1 MAQILFKKGTYA
13 DFKTNVLTNNKAV
26 DGALYITTDEGN
38 HGGLYLGLATG
49 KTKRLSGSVIWYP
62 DLAKFEDNVQPPY
75 STDVIY
81 FLADSNSLVRYD
93 GKKWVILNETPDSLN
108 AELKTI
114 KDNVAQNATDIAS
127 LTGSKLDKTTFESF
141 KTENSATLS
150 GITKRLTATEGVANG
165 ASTKATENA
174 ESITAIKSDITA
186 LQGADTH
193 FLKKDEDDTLSGT
206 VTVAADK
213 AILLTTTPDADSD
226 EKTVVNKAYVAGV
239 KTTIDASIGEVEQ
252 KVTKNT
258 NDIAT
263 ANELITAANKN
274 ITTLQ
279 SDKANKANPTFTG
292 TVTLP
297 TSEPKQDLE
306 AASKGYV
313 DTTVEKVTGDLS
325 GVSKKITALETRM
338 GTAESD
344 ITALQEKDTAHDTA
358 IAANATAAKKAQET
372 AESKATLDEVK
383 DLGYDT
389 ATSVNGK
396 ISALKGT
403 SDDASTAETVWG
415 AKNAAKTADSKAD
428 AAATAAQAAQT
439 TADAALP
446 KAGGTMTGSIAMSN
460 KSITGLAAPAAD
472 GDAANKKYV
481 DDEIAAKLK
490 AADAMTFKGV
500 VDATHALPAT
510 GVQKG
515 DTYKVGASGTYAGV
529 DAKVGDLFIN
539 QGEDD
544 ATPDW
549 VHVTSGYE
557 DDYLQKLAV
566 NGSTVY
572 LTDGVNT
579 DLAHAQ
585 GKFTVQADTASS
597 VTVKVDAATSTITV
611 GMEWGSF

>member
-1 MAQILFKKGTYA
+1 MANVMFKQGSCKALQAIKKDKKATEGTFY
-13 DFKTNVLTNNKAV
+13 V
-26 DGALYITTDEGN
+26 TTDE
-38 HGGLYLGLATG
+38 GGLYLGLDTG
-49 KTKRLSGSVIWYP
+49 EVKKIAGSILYFDNLDEFTKKV
-62 DLAKFEDNVQPPY
+62 APPY
-75 STDVIY
+75 STDALY
-81 FLADSNSLVRYD
+81 FIADENALVRYD
-93 GKKWVILNETPDSLN
+93 GTKWVILNETPDTIN
-108 AELKTI
+108 AALKTI
-114 KDNVAQNATDIAS
+114 EDNVAKNAADI
-127 LTGSKLDKTTFESF
+127 TGLKDDKLDKTTFESF
-141 KTENSATLS
+141 KTDNDTALK
-150 GITKRLTATEGVANG
+150 GITDRLTATEGVAND

-174 ESITAIKSDITA
+174 EDITAIKGNITA
-186 LQGADTH
+186 LQNADDH
-193 FLKKDEDDTLSGT
+193 FLKKDEDDDLSCT
-206 VTVAADK
+206 VTVAAGK
-213 AILLTTTPDADSD
+213 SILLTTTPDAESD
-226 EKTVVNKAYVAGV
+226 DKTVVNKAYVTSV
-239 KTTIDASIGEVEQ
+239 KTAIDASINDVED

-258 NDIAT
+258 NSIA
-263 ANELITAANKN
+263 AANAN
-274 ITTLQ
+274 IATLQ
-279 SDKANKANPTFTG
+279 SDKADKANPTFTG

-297 TSEPKQDLE
+297 TSTPKLDLE

-313 DTTVEKVTGDLS
+313 DASVKKVTGDLTS
-325 GVSKKITALETRM
+325 ASDKITALEGRM
-338 GTAESD
+338 GTAESN
-344 ITALQEKDTAHDTA
+344 ITALQEKDKAHDTS
-358 IAANATAAKKAQET
+358 IAANAAAAKTAQTT
-372 AESKATLDEVK
+372 ADSKATLDEVK
-383 DLGYDT
+383 ALGYDT
-389 ATSVNGK
+389 AASVDGK

-415 AKNAAKTADSKAD
+415 AKNAAKVADGKAA
-428 AAATAAQAAQT
+428 AAATAAQTAQN

-446 KAGGTMTGSIAMSN
+446 KKGGTMTGNIAMSN
-460 KSITGLAAPAAD
+460 KSITGLAAPTAN

-490 AADAMTFKGV
+490 TADAMTFKSV
-500 VDATHALPAT
+500 VDGTHALPT
-510 GVQKG
+510 TDVQKG
-515 DTYKVGASGTYAGV
+515 DTYKVGASGTYAGI

-544 ATPDW
+544 AAPDW

>member
-1 MAQILFKKGTYA
+1 MANVMFKQGSYKALQAVKG
-13 DFKTNVLTNNKAV
+13 KATEGTFYV
-26 DGALYITTDEGN
+26 TTDE
-38 HGGLYLGLATG
+38 GGLYLGLADKSLKKIAG
-49 KTKRLSGSVIWYP
+49 SILYFNDLDEFTKKV
-62 DLAKFEDNVQPPY
+62 APPY
-75 STDVIY
+75 STDALY
-81 FLADSNSLVRYD
+81 FIAESNALVRYD
-93 GKKWVILNETPDSLN
+93 GTKWVILNETPDSLN
-108 AELKTI
+108 AALEEIKGNVAKNATAIAGLKT
-114 KDNVAQNATDIAS
+114 D
-127 LTGSKLDKTTFESF
+127 KLDKTAFDSF
-141 KTENSATLS
+141 KTDNDTALS
-150 GITKRLTATEGVANG
+150 GITDRLTATEGVANG
-165 ASTKATENA
+165 ASTKATKNA
-174 ESITAIKSDITA
+174 EDITAIKSDITA

-206 VTVAADK
+206 VTVAAGES
-213 AILLTTTPDADSD
+213 ILLTTTPDADSD
-226 EKTVVNKAYVAGV
+226 DKTVVNKAYVAGV
-239 KTTIDASIGEVEQ
+239 KTVIDTSISDVEK

-263 ANELITAANKN
+263 ANGRIDAANTN

-279 SDKANKANPTFTG
+279 SDKADKANPTFTG

-313 DTTVEKVTGDLS
+313 DTTVKKVTGDLS
-325 GVSKKITALETRM
+325 GASEKITALEGRM
-338 GTAESD
+338 DTAESD
-344 ITALQEKDTAHDTA
+344 IATLQEKDKAHDTS
-358 IAANATAAKKAQET
+358 IAANAAAAKKAQET

-383 DLGYDT
+383 ALGYDT
-389 ATSVNGK
+389 VTSVNGK

-415 AKNAAKTADSKAD
+415 AKNAAKAADSKAD

-460 KSITGLAAPAAD
+460 KSITGLAAPVAD

>member
-1 MAQILFKKGTYA
+1 MANVMFKQGSYRALQAVNGKATEGTFY
-13 DFKTNVLTNNKAV
+13 V
-26 DGALYITTDEGN
+26 TTDE
-38 HGGLYLGLATG
+38 GGLYLGLAD
-49 KTKRLSGSVIWYP
+49 KSLKKIAGSILYFA
-62 DLAKFEDNVQPPY
+62 DLDEFNRKVEPPY
-75 STDVIY
+75 STDALY
-81 FLADSNSLVRYD
+81 FIAASNALVRYD
-93 GKKWVILNETPDSLN
+93 ATAQKWIVLNETPESL
-108 AELKTI
+108 
-114 KDNVAQNATDIAS
+114 KD
-127 LTGSKLDKTTFESF
+127 KLDKTTFESF
-141 KTENSATLS
+141 KTDNDTALN
-150 GITKRLTATEGVANG
+150 GIRDRLTATEGVANG
-165 ASTKATENA
+165 ASAKATKNA
-174 ESITAIKSDITA
+174 EDITAIKSDISA
-186 LQGADTH
+186 LQTADTH
-193 FLKKDEDDTLSGT
+193 FLKKNEDDTLSGT
-206 VTVAADK
+206 VTVAAGK
-213 AILLTTTPDADSD
+213 SILLTTTPGADSD
-226 EKTVVNKAYVAGV
+226 DKTVVNKAYVAGV
-239 KTTIDASIGEVEQ
+239 KTAIDASISDVEK

-263 ANELITAANKN
+263 ANGRIDAANTN

-279 SDKANKANPTFTG
+279 SGKADKANPTFTG

-297 TSEPKQDLE
+297 TSTPKQDLE

-313 DTTVEKVTGDLS
+313 DASVKKVTGDLTGTS
-325 GVSKKITALETRM
+325 EKITALEGRM
-338 GTAESD
+338 DTAESN
-344 ITALQEKDTAHDTA
+344 ITALKEKDKAHDA
-358 IAANATAAKKAQET
+358 SIAAAAQAAQTAQDT
-372 AESKATLDEVK
+372 ADSKATLDEVK
-383 DLGYDT
+383 ALGYDT
-389 ATSVNGK
+389 VTSVNEK
-396 ISALKGT
+396 ISTLKG
-403 SDDASTAETVWG
+403 SSNDPSTAQTVWG
-415 AKNAAKTADSKAD
+415 AKNAAKAADDK
-428 AAATAAQAAQT
+428 AAAAASAAQAAQT

-446 KAGGTMTGSIAMSN
+446 KAGGTMTGNIAMGN
-460 KSITGLAAPAAD
+460 NSITGLAAPAAD

-481 DDEIAAKLK
+481 DDEIADKLK
-490 AADAMTFKGV
+490 TADAMTFKGV
-500 VDATHALPAT
+500 VDATHALPAD

-515 DTYKVGASGTYAGV
+515 DTYKVGASGTYAGI